1 MKREVELMK
10 QIEYT
15 EGTTGMKLD
24 RIVNHDCIV
33 FKRDE
38 VFKGCPYVIL
48 KAGTRALHSGIY
60 DLNESELNRLIEER
74 K

>member
-15 EGTTGMKLD
+15 EGVTGMKLD
-24 RIVNHDCIV
+24 RIVNNDCIV
-33 FKRDE
+33 FKRNGI
-38 VFKGCPYVIL
+38 FKGCPYVIL
-48 KAGTRALHSGIY
+48 KAGTRALHSGVY
-60 DLNESELNRLIEER
+60 DLNESELNSFIEER